1 MKIPDLRIDVTTRP
15 DDLAARRRR
24 TALMLGA
31 CAALMAAPA
40 LARQAAAPVLTP
52 ATATPEAEDD
62 TYEVDALTVTASRQQ
77 PGAVT
82 GDIPP
87 ELQLS
92 PRDIRA
98 YGVSTVA
105 ELITALEPQTSSA
118 RGGAAGGRPV
128 ILVNGGRIS
137 NFGEVRDIP
146 TEAIARVDILP
157 EEVALKYGYR
167 ADQKVVN
174 LVLRR
179 RFRATTVEAGAK
191 LPTQAGGA
199 DTLDARLNHL
209 RIQRD
214 TRVMVDAKVTDQSAL
229 YETERDLAQ
238 PRSDAMFRTLVP
250 DQSTW
255 AVNSVFS
262 RPIKDG
268 VSGTINASLEGSD
281 STSWLGLNTLATGPL
296 RRESESLTGH
306 LGGGLI
312 GAVKG
317 WRWSV
322 TGNAE
327 RAKSDSTTERV
338 ISGLA
343 YRDVSNSIS
352 TSADVQGD
360 FSGTL
365 LRIPAGAVTTTVTGG
380 FETVKLESDSV
391 RAGVARSGELSR
403 DTGSAKL
410 NFDLP
415 LTSVRNDVLPGLGN
429 LSLNLNLAAD
439 KLSDFGTLTTIG
451 YGANWSPIEKL
462 RVIASVTRDQ
472 GAPSLAQ
479 IGDPEQLTPGV
490 QVYDFRRGET
500 AVISRLTGG
509 NRALR
514 EEEGR
519 VIKLGLSLKP
529 FDKTNLTLTTN
540 YTNSRTDDLI
550 SSFPTATSQ
559 IEDAFPERFVRNAS
573 GQLVQID
580 ARPINFDRRQTDELR
595 TGFTFR
601 KSFGPQPQPGQFRQ
615 RLAAQAQAQGQ
626 AAGAGATPAAGQAKP
641 AADRPGAANEPE
653 PPPGD
658 GPPPQALASGAR
670 SESGAP
676 PSGGPGGFG
685 GPGGPGGGFGGG
697 FGGGGGPPG
706 AGTFQIGVYHTVKFT
721 DEIVI
726 RSGLPTLDLLDGASL
741 GSGGGTP
748 KNQIDVQG
756 NVSRSGLGASLNA
769 RWQEGTV
776 VRGSGAVGA
785 QDLSFSALTTVNLRL
800 FADLGAQPAL
810 RGKPFFRGARI
821 SASVDNLFDARQTV
835 RAPDGT
841 TPITYQEDYLDPR
854 GRVMR
859 VSFRKLF

>member
-1 MKIPDLRIDVTTRP
+1 MIFHATALPDAP
-15 DDLAARRRR
+15 AARRLRI
-24 TALMLGA
+24 ALMLGVST
-31 CAALMAAPA
+31 ALLAAPA
-40 LARQAAAPVLTP
+40 VARQVTQTP
-52 ATATPEAEDD
+52 APTSPNAYEMDD
-62 TYEVDALTVTASRQQ
+62 DAYEVDALTVTASRQQ
-77 PGAVT
+77 PGSVI

-105 ELITALEPQTSSA
+105 DLITALEPQTSSA

-137 NFGEVRDIP
+137 SFREVRDIP

-167 ADQKVVN
+167 ADQKVIN

-179 RFRATTVEAGAK
+179 RFRATTLEAGAR
-191 LPTQAGGA
+191 LPTQSGGG
-199 DTLDARLNHL
+199 DTVDARLNQL

-214 TRVMVDAKVTDQSAL
+214 NRFMIDAKVSDQGAL
-229 YETERDLAQ
+229 YESERDLVQ
-238 PRSDAMFRTLVP
+238 PRSDAAFRSLIPKQT
-250 DQSTW
+250 TW
-255 AVNSVFS
+255 ELNSVFS
-262 RPIKDG
+262 RPVRDG

-296 RRESESLTGH
+296 RRQSESLTGH
-306 LGGGLI
+306 LGGGMI

-327 RAKSDSTTERV
+327 RGKTDSTTERV
-338 ISGLA
+338 ISGVA
-343 YRDVSNSIS
+343 YRDISNSIS

-360 FSGTL
+360 LSGTL
-365 LRIPAGAVTTTVTGG
+365 FRVPAGAVSSTITGG
-380 FETVKLESDSV
+380 FETVRLESDSV

-415 LTSVRNDVLPGLGN
+415 LSSVRNDVLPALGN

-439 KLSDFGTLTTIG
+439 RLSDFGTLTTIG

-472 GAPSLAQ
+472 GAPSLQQ

-490 QVYDFRRGET
+490 QVYDFRRGEA

-559 IEDAFPERFVRNAS
+559 IEDAFPERFLRDAA
-573 GQLVQID
+573 GRLVQID

-595 TGFTFR
+595 TGFTFQ
-601 KSFGPQPQPGQFRQ
+601 KAFGPQPQPGQFRQ
-615 RLAAQAQAQGQ
+615 RQAQAQAG
-626 AAGAGATPAAGQAKP
+626 AAAAGQPGPTPGP
-641 AADRPGAANEPE
+641 ASTASE
-653 PPPGD
+653 PPPRPGVD
-658 GPPPQALASGAR
+658 
-670 SESGAP
+670 GAP
-676 PSGGPGGFG
+676 PTAPAAQVRREGGERGPGGFGPGGPGGFG
-685 GPGGPGGGFGGG
+685 GRGF
-697 FGGGGGPPG
+697 GGGGPPG
-706 AGTFQIGVYHTVKFT
+706 AGAFQIGLYHTVKFT

-726 RSGLPTLDLLDGASL
+726 RPGLPTLDLLDGAAL

-748 KNQIDVQG
+748 KNQIDLQG
-756 NVSRSGLGASLNA
+756 NLSRNGLGASFNA
-769 RWQEGTV
+769 RWQEDTV
-776 VRGSGAVGA
+776 VRGSGSPGA

-835 RAPDGT
+835 RTSDGA

-854 GRVMR
+854 GRVIR
-859 VSFRKLF
+859 VSLRKLF

>member
-1 MKIPDLRIDVTTRP
+1 MS
-15 DDLAARRRR
+15 
-24 TALMLGA
+24 
-31 CAALMAAPA
+31 AALLAAPA
-40 LARQAAAPVLTP
+40 VARQVAQTP
-52 ATATPEAEDD
+52 APTSPNAYEMDDEA
-62 TYEVDALTVTASRQQ
+62 YEVDALTVTASRQQ
-77 PGAVT
+77 PGSVI

-87 ELQLS
+87 ELQLT

-137 NFGEVRDIP
+137 SFREVRDIP

-167 ADQKVVN
+167 ADQKVIN

-179 RFRATTVEAGAK
+179 RFRATTLEAGAR
-191 LPTQAGGA
+191 LPTQSGGG
-199 DTLDARLNHL
+199 DTVDVRLNQL

-214 TRVMVDAKVTDQSAL
+214 NRFMVDAKVSDQSEL

-238 PRSDAMFRTLVP
+238 PRSDAAFRSLIPRQT
-250 DQSTW
+250 TW
-255 AVNSVFS
+255 ELNSVFS

-268 VSGTINASLEGSD
+268 VSGTVNASLEGSD

-296 RRESESLTGH
+296 RRQSESLTGH
-306 LGGGLI
+306 VGGGMI
-312 GAVKG
+312 GAIKG
-317 WRWSV
+317 WKWSV

-327 RAKSDSTTERV
+327 RGKNDSTTERV
-338 ISGLA
+338 ISGVA
-343 YRDVSNSIS
+343 YRDISNAIS

-360 FSGTL
+360 LSGTL
-365 LRIPAGAVTTTVTGG
+365 FRIPAGAVSSTITGG
-380 FETVKLESDSV
+380 FETVRLESDSV
-391 RAGVARSGELSR
+391 RAGAARSGELSR

-410 NFDLP
+410 NLDLP

-439 KLSDFGTLTTIG
+439 RLSDFGTLTTLG

-472 GAPSLAQ
+472 GAPSLQQ

-559 IEDAFPERFVRNAS
+559 IEEAFPERFVRDAT
-573 GQLVQID
+573 GRLVQID

-601 KSFGPQPQPGQFRQ
+601 KAFGPQPQPGRFRQ
-615 RLAAQAQAQGQ
+615 RQAQAQA
-626 AAGAGATPAAGQAKP
+626 GAPAAGQPGPTPGP
-641 AADRPGAANEPE
+641 ASATSE
-653 PPPGD
+653 PPP
-658 GPPPQALASGAR
+658 PPGVD
-670 SESGAP
+670 GAP
-676 PSGGPGGFG
+676 PATTPTRPQGGERGPSGFGPGGFG
-685 GPGGPGGGFGGG
+685 GGGRGF
-697 FGGGGGPPG
+697 GGGGPPG
-706 AGTFQIGVYHTVKFT
+706 AGTFQIGLYHTVKFT

-726 RSGLPTLDLLDGASL
+726 RPGLPTLDLLDGAAL

-748 KNQIDVQG
+748 KNQIDLQG
-756 NVSRSGLGASLNA
+756 NVSRNGLGAGFNA
-769 RWQEGTV
+769 RWQEDTV
-776 VRGSGAVGA
+776 VRGSGGVGA
-785 QDLSFSALTTVNLRL
+785 QDLSFSSLTKVNLRL

-835 RAPDGT
+835 RSPDGA